1 MKFRNGYWLLQAGVE
16 EYPAAQVYDYRFRD
30 GVLTLYYTVRKTEYR
45 NETVNA
51 PLLTMEMCAVGPNVL
66 SIRAYHHKGGRGNK
80 PTFER
85 TAVQQEATVEEQEN
99 VLVFRA
105 GRMSARIQKK
115 PFHIWYYEG
124 IRLLTESEGKSLAY
138 LTMPDGTHRMKEELS
153 LAVGELIYGLGERFT
168 PFVKNGQSV
177 DLVHE
182 DGGTASEQ
190 AYKNIPFYMSSQGY
204 GVWMDTPAPVS
215 LEIASEKVE
224 RVQFSVAG
232 EEISYCVI
240 GTGGDANPYQGV
252 LKNYTALT
260 GMPALPPRWSF
271 GLWLSTSFVTEYDQ
285 ETVMRFLD
293 GMAQNGIPV
302 EVFHFDCCWMKEFE
316 WCNFQWRE
324 DCFPDPEGMLRATHD
339 RGIRVC
345 VWINPYIAQKSPLFE
360 EAAAQGYLL
369 CRKDGSVWQTD
380 MWQAG
385 MGIVDFTHPEARKWY
400 QEKLR
405 GLLRMGVDCF
415 KTDFGER
422 IPRGDVVYHDGS
434 DPERMHNYY
443 TLLYNQAAYEVI
455 REEKGEEDAVVFAR
469 SATTGG
475 QKYPVHWGGDCESTY
490 RSMAESL
497 RGGLSLML
505 SGFSFWSHD
514 MGGFEDDHCTPDVY
528 MRWTQFGL
536 LSTHSRYHSSKKYKV
551 PWLYGEEA
559 VEVCR
564 EFTLLKQSLMPYI
577 WAQSVES
584 VKKGLPVMRPMLL
597 EFPNDMACRYLDTQ
611 YMLGESLLVA
621 PVFSETGIAH
631 FYLPEGGWIHLLTG
645 RVYAGGRWY
654 KEQYNHHSLPV
665 FVRSGSILVRNL
677 QLGSVDYDDR
687 KAARIHIYDVPMEGA
702 HASCYDRKGC
712 EIASVS
718 VRRNEEQMIVV
729 THGFDEDCRVV
740 LEGQEYPLAG
750 GVLVLV

>member
-1 MKFRNGYWLLQAGVE
+1 M
-16 EYPAAQVYDYRFRD
+16 
-30 GVLTLYYTVRKTEYR
+30 
-45 NETVNA
+45 
-51 PLLTMEMCAVGPNVL
+51 
-66 SIRAYHHKGGRGNK
+66 
-80 PTFER
+80 
-85 TAVQQEATVEEQEN
+85 
-99 VLVFRA
+99 
-105 GRMSARIQKK
+105 
-115 PFHIWYYEG
+115 
-124 IRLLTESEGKSLAY
+124 
-138 LTMPDGTHRMKEELS
+138 
-153 LAVGELIYGLGERFT
+153 
-168 PFVKNGQSV
+168 
-177 DLVHE
+177 
-182 DGGTASEQ
+182 
-190 AYKNIPFYMSSQGY
+190 
-204 GVWMDTPAPVS
+204 
-215 LEIASEKVE
+215 
-224 RVQFSVAG
+224 
-232 EEISYCVI
+232 
-240 GTGGDANPYQGV
+240 
-252 LKNYTALT
+252 
-260 GMPALPPRWSF
+260 
-271 GLWLSTSFVTEYDQ
+271 
-285 ETVMRFLD
+285 
-293 GMAQNGIPV
+293 
-302 EVFHFDCCWMKEFE
+302 
-316 WCNFQWRE
+316 
-324 DCFPDPEGMLRATHD
+324 
-339 RGIRVC
+339 
-345 VWINPYIAQKSPLFE
+345 
-360 EAAAQGYLL
+360 
-369 CRKDGSVWQTD
+369 
-380 MWQAG
+380 
-385 MGIVDFTHPEARKWY
+385 
-400 QEKLR
+400 
-405 GLLRMGVDCF
+405 
-415 KTDFGER
+415 
-422 IPRGDVVYHDGS
+422 YHDGS

-677 QLGSVDYDDR
+677 QPGSVDYDDR

>member
-1 MKFRNGYWLLQAGVE
+1 MKFRNGYWLLKSGVE

-30 GVLTLYYTVRKTEYR
+30 GVLTLYCTVKKTEGR

-51 PLLTMEMCAVGPNVL
+51 LLLTIELRAAGQSAL
-66 SIRAYHHKGGRGNK
+66 SVRAYHHKGALREKPSFRRG
-80 PTFER
+80 F
-85 TAVQQEATVEEQEN
+85 EEQTATIEERN
-99 VLVFRA
+99 TEIIFRA

-124 IRLLTESEGKSLAY
+124 IHLLTESEGKSLAY
-138 LTMPDGTHRMKEELS
+138 VTMPDGTHRMKEELS

-190 AYKNIPFYMSSQGY
+190 AYKNIPFYMSSQRY

-232 EEISYCVI
+232 EEISYYII
-240 GTGGDANPYQGV
+240 GTGGDANPYHGV
-252 LKNYTALT
+252 LRNYTALT
-260 GMPALPPRWSF
+260 GRPALPPRWSF

-324 DCFPDPEGMLRATHD
+324 DCFPDPEGMLRAIHD

-369 CRKDGSVWQTD
+369 CRQDGRIWQTD

-385 MGIVDFTHPEARKWY
+385 MGIVDFTYPEARKWY

-422 IPRGDVVYHDGS
+422 IPRVDVVYHDGS

-443 TLLYNQAAYEVI
+443 TLLYNQAVYEVI
-455 REEKGEEDAVVFAR
+455 CEEKGEENAVVFAR

-514 MGGFEDDHCTPDVY
+514 MGGFEDDDCTPDVY

-621 PVFSETGIAH
+621 PIFSETGIAH

-645 RVYAGGRWY
+645 RVYVGGRWY
-654 KEQYNHHSLPV
+654 KEQYGYHSLPV

-677 QLGSVDYDDR
+677 QQGSADYDDR

-702 HASCYDRKGC
+702 HASCYDRKGR

-718 VRRNEEQMIVV
+718 IRRNEEQMIVV